1 MKAGRGGRRK
11 AGEQREIRLEAAGCY
26 LLLALVILVDP
37 QKCKNMYSDSEIETM
52 RVCSLN
58 LDFSFP
64 NDNTLSLCGCRHPQ

>member
-11 AGEQREIRLEAAGCY
+11 VGEQREIRLEAAGCY

-52 RVCSLN
+52 RVYAA
-58 LDFSFP
+58 
-64 NDNTLSLCGCRHPQ
+64 